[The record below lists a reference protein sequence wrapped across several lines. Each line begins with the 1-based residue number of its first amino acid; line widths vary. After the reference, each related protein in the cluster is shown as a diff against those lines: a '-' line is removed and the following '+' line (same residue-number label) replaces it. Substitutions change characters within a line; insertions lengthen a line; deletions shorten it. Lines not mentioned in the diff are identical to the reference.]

1 MAEIIECVPNI
12 SEGAKLDVVEKVA
25 DRVRAVKGVRL
36 LNVAPDAAQNRTV
49 FTMVGDRASLKA
61 AVEALFDET
70 LRHVDLTKHK
80 GEHPR
85 MGAVD
90 VVPFV
95 PIVGATTEDCVEL
108 SREVG
113 EMIAAKFNVPVY
125 LYEDSATSPERKNLA
140 KVRKGEFEGFFEK
153 IKDPEWKPDFGPA
166 EVHPTAGCTA
176 VSARPFLIAFNVNL
190 ATNRLEVAEKIANE
204 VRFLG
209 GGLRFVKAKGFATD
223 DPGVMQVSMNLTNY
237 EKTPIFR
244 VVEMIRGE
252 AARYGVAIVKT
263 ELIGMSPLQALLDC
277 AAWYLQLEDFKRE
290 QVLEAQIFEGS
301 SE

>member
-25 DRVRAVKGVRL
+25 DRIRAVEGVRL

-49 FTMVGDRASLKA
+49 FTMVGDRNSLKA
-61 AVEALFDET
+61 AVDVLFDET
-70 LRHVDLTKHK
+70 LQHVDLTKHK

-95 PIVGATTEDCVEL
+95 PIVGATTEDCVAL

-113 EMIAAKFNVPVY
+113 EMIGTKFKVPVY
-125 LYEDSATSPERKNLA
+125 LYEDSATSPTRKNLA
-140 KVRKGEFEGFFEK
+140 NVRKGQFEGFSEK
-153 IKDPEWKPDFGPA
+153 IKDPAWKPDFGPA

-176 VSARPFLIAFNVNL
+176 VGARPFLIAFNVNL
-190 ATNRLEVAEKIANE
+190 GTDKIEVAEKIANE

-223 DPGVMQVSMNLTNY
+223 HPGVMQVSMNLTNY

-244 VVEMIRGE
+244 VVEMIRRE
-252 AARYGVAIVKT
+252 AARYGVSVVNT
-263 ELIGMSPLQALLDC
+263 ELVGMSPLQALLDC
-277 AAWYLQLEDFKRE
+277 AAWYLQLADFKRE

>member
-12 SEGAKLDVVEKVA
+12 SEGANLDVVNKVA
-25 DRVRAVKGVRL
+25 DRIRAVDGVRL

-49 FTMVGDRASLKA
+49 FTMVGDRKSLPA
-61 AVEALFDET
+61 AVEALFEET
-70 LRHVDLTKHK
+70 LKHVDLTKHK

-95 PIVGATTEDCVEL
+95 PVVGATTEECVEL

-113 EMIAAKFNVPVY
+113 AMIAEKFKVPVY
-125 LYEDSATSPERKNLA
+125 LYEDSATSPGRKNLA
-140 KVRKGEFEGFFEK
+140 KIRKGEFEGFAEK

-166 EVHPTAGCTA
+166 EVHPTAGCVA

-190 ATNRLEVAEKIANE
+190 GTDRLEVAEQIANE

-209 GGLRFVKAKGFATD
+209 GGLRFVKAKGFETEN
-223 DPGVMQVSMNLTNY
+223 PQVMQVSMNLTNY

-244 VVEMIRGE
+244 VVELIRRE
-252 AARYGVAIVKT
+252 AARHGVSIVAT

-277 AAWYLQLEDFKRE
+277 VAWYLQLADFKRE
-290 QVLEAQIFEGS
+290 QVLEAQIFEGDA
-301 SE
+301 E